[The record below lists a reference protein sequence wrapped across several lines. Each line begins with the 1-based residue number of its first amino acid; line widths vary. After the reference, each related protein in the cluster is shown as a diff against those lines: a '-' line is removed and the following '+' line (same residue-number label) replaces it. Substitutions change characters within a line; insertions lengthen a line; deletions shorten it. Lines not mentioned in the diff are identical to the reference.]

1 MKDRVT
7 IMRGLADLHIH
18 SSYSDGVYSPYQLA
32 DMAKAAGITVLALT
46 DHDTLKGL
54 PEMKKAAASVGIGF
68 IPGVEFSARWENR
81 QVHILG
87 YGIDEHN
94 ALLLERL
101 ADVRNARRSRLEK
114 IINRLYE
121 MGMDIDVPVPE
132 EGHRAVGRPH
142 IARALVS
149 HGYVKTVQEAFD
161 LYIGEGKP
169 AYQPQTKMTP
179 PEAVELIHQA
189 GGVAVQ
195 AHPEEIGDRELAL
208 RLLDMLAYDGLEV
221 YHPSVKEKEGADFWL
236 TIARERKLLV
246 TGGSDYHGNA
256 GRFPE
261 TLEEWLVPKDNVQ
274 AFISRFGL

>member
-1 MKDRVT
+1 MKEF
-7 IMRGLADLHIH
+7 ADLHLH
-18 SSYSDGVYSPYQLA
+18 STYSDGVYSPHELA
-32 DMAKAAGITVLALT
+32 SMAKAAGITALALT

-54 PEMKKAAASVGIGF
+54 PEMKEAAKETGIDF

-81 QVHILG
+81 QVHIIG

-114 IINRLYE
+114 IIKRLHE
-121 MGMDIDVPVPE
+121 MGMPVEVPVPE
-132 EGHRAVGRPH
+132 EGQRAVGRPH

-149 HGYVKTVQEAFD
+149 QGYVKTVQEAFD

-179 PEAVELIHQA
+179 PEAVMLIHQA
-189 GGVAVQ
+189 GGLAVQ
-195 AHPEEIGDRELAL
+195 AHPEEIGDRALAL
-208 RLLDMLAYDGLEV
+208 KLLEALAYDGIEV
-221 YHPSVKEKEGADFWL
+221 YHPSAKDKTTEDFWL
-236 TIARERKLLV
+236 QIARGRKLLV
-246 TGGSDYHGNA
+246 TGGSDFHGNP

-261 TLEEWLVPKDNVQ
+261 TLPEWQVEHEKVEDFLR
-274 AFISRFGL
+274 RFRL